1 MVLYLYIFFG
11 GFEVTAQV
19 ACQPRATRKS
29 SLYMH
34 AKKTK
39 NSLISTSDS
48 VDLVISQTQTF
59 LYSCISFLRVSSYID
74 SRFVHFRGVA
84 LNVP

>member
-34 AKKTK
+34 AMKTK
-39 NSLISTSDS
+39 NSLISTSNS
-48 VDLVISQTQTF
+48 VDLVISQTQKF
-59 LYSCISFLRVSSYID
+59 FIFMYFFPQSIKLY
-74 SRFVHFRGVA
+74 RF
-84 LNVP
+84 